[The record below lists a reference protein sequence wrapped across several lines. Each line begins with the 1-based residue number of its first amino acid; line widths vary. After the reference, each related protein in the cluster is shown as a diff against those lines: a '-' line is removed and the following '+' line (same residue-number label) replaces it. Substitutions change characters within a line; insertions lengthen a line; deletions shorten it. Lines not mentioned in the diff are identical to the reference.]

1 MDEERAIINKILSAG
16 SPLSDWK
23 VIVHCGIGA
32 EYRKTFVMDDASDDG
47 KYVCAVLNS
56 TLARWFAL
64 HTPYAE
70 CSKTLSIEDMPIPK
84 IGLVAQRE
92 IVDFVD
98 EILADK
104 TADPQADTF
113 YLEIA
118 INDRVYEMYGLTE
131 EEDTMI
137 ERSLGL
143 IHQTDEEE
151 DAALLRAMEEV
162 ADEETVGFEEVE
174 KILSEW
180 DEDRDEVRL
189 HPRHEANKKC
199 EYTAQ
204 SGTQTYGTEKCVEH
218 Q

>member
-23 VIVHCGIGA
+23 VKVHCGIGA
-32 EYRKTFVMDDASDDG
+32 GYRKTFVMDDASDDG

-64 HTPYAE
+64 HAPYAS
-70 CSKTLSIEDMPIPK
+70 CSKTLNIEDMPIPK
-84 IGLVAQRE
+84 SGLVAQRE

-104 TADPQADTF
+104 MADPQADTL

-180 DEDRDEVRL
+180 DEDRDKVRL

-204 SGTQTYGTEKCVEH
+204 SGRQTYGTEKCVEH

>member
-1 MDEERAIINKILSAG
+1 MYDKLNSTRTHSEGDMEAEQAIINKIMSAG
-16 SPLSDWK
+16 SPLSEWNVK
-23 VIVHCGIGA
+23 VHCGVGA
-32 EYRKTFVMDDASDDG
+32 GYLKTFVVDDASDEG

-56 TLARWFAL
+56 TLARWFTL
-64 HTPYAE
+64 YAPSAA
-70 CSKTLSIEDMPIPK
+70 CSKIQSIEDMPIPDV
-84 IGLVAQRE
+84 GLAAQRE
-92 IVDFVD
+92 IVEFVD
-98 EILADK
+98 EILSDK

-131 EEDTMI
+131 EEDTLI

-174 KILSEW
+174 KILREW
-180 DEDRDEVRL
+180 DEDRD
-189 HPRHEANKKC
+189 
-199 EYTAQ
+199 
-204 SGTQTYGTEKCVEH
+204 
-218 Q
+218 

>member
-1 MDEERAIINKILSAG
+1 MEAEQAIINKIMSAG
-16 SPLSDWK
+16 SPLSEWNVK
-23 VIVHCGIGA
+23 VHCGIGA
-32 EYRKTFVMDDASDDG
+32 GYLRAFVVDDESDEG

-56 TLARWFAL
+56 ALARWFAL
-64 HTPYAE
+64 HAPSAA
-70 CSKTLSIEDMPIPK
+70 CSKILSIDDMPIPK

-98 EILADK
+98 EILSDK
-104 TADPQADTF
+104 MADPQADTF

-151 DAALLRAMEEV
+151 NAALLRAMEESLAEEGYV
-162 ADEETVGFEEVE
+162 SAEEIKSILRASDAD
-174 KILSEW
+174 
-180 DEDRDEVRL
+180 
-189 HPRHEANKKC
+189 
-199 EYTAQ
+199 
-204 SGTQTYGTEKCVEH
+204 
-218 Q
+218 

>member
-1 MDEERAIINKILSAG
+1 MIEKHAIINKILSAG
-16 SPLSDWK
+16 SPLSDWNVK
-23 VIVHCGIGA
+23 VHCGIGA
-32 EYRKTFVMDDASDDG
+32 GYRNAFVVDDASDEG

-64 HTPYAE
+64 HAADGA
-70 CSKTLSIEDMPIPK
+70 CSRTSSVEDMPIPK

-98 EILADK
+98 EILAEK

-180 DEDRDEVRL
+180 DEDRD
-189 HPRHEANKKC
+189 
-199 EYTAQ
+199 
-204 SGTQTYGTEKCVEH
+204 
-218 Q
+218 

>member
-1 MDEERAIINKILSAG
+1 
-16 SPLSDWK
+16 
-23 VIVHCGIGA
+23 
-32 EYRKTFVMDDASDDG
+32 
-47 KYVCAVLNS
+47 
-56 TLARWFAL
+56 
-64 HTPYAE
+64 
-70 CSKTLSIEDMPIPK
+70 
-84 IGLVAQRE
+84 
-92 IVDFVD
+92 
-98 EILADK
+98 
-104 TADPQADTF
+104 
-113 YLEIA
+113 
-118 INDRVYEMYGLTE
+118 MYGLTE

-180 DEDRDEVRL
+180 DEDRDKVRL

>member
-1 MDEERAIINKILSAG
+1 MDEERAILNKILSAG
-16 SPLSDWK
+16 SPLSDWNVK
-23 VIVHCGIGA
+23 VHCGMGA
-32 EYRKTFVMDDASDDG
+32 GYRKSFVVDDASVEG

-64 HTPYAE
+64 HAASAG
-70 CSKTLSIEDMPIPK
+70 CSGDLSLEDMPIPK

-92 IVDFVD
+92 IVEFVD

-151 DAALLRAMEEV
+151 DAALLRAMEESKAEEGYV
-162 ADEETVGFEEVE
+162 SAEEIKALLRTSDAD
-174 KILSEW
+174 
-180 DEDRDEVRL
+180 
-189 HPRHEANKKC
+189 
-199 EYTAQ
+199 
-204 SGTQTYGTEKCVEH
+204 
-218 Q
+218 

>member
-1 MDEERAIINKILSAG
+1 MDEERAIMNKILSAG
-16 SPLSDWK
+16 SPISEWNVK
-23 VIVHCGIGA
+23 VHCGIGA
-32 EYRKTFVMDDASDDG
+32 GYRKTFVVDDASDDG

-56 TLARWFAL
+56 TLAHWFAL
-64 HTPYAE
+64 HAPSAA
-70 CSKTLSIEDMPIPK
+70 CSKTSSVEDMPIPK

-92 IVDFVD
+92 IVDYVD

-104 TADPQADTF
+104 TADPQANTF

-143 IHQTDEEE
+143 IHHTDDDE
-151 DAALLRAMEEV
+151 DAALLRAMKEV
-162 ADEETVGFEEVE
+162 ADEEIVDFEEVE

-180 DEDRDEVRL
+180 DEDRD
-189 HPRHEANKKC
+189 
-199 EYTAQ
+199 
-204 SGTQTYGTEKCVEH
+204 
-218 Q
+218 

>member
-1 MDEERAIINKILSAG
+1 MDEERAIMNKILSTG
-16 SPLSDWK
+16 SPLSDWNVK
-23 VIVHCGIGA
+23 VHCGIGA
-32 EYRKTFVMDDASDDG
+32 GYSTAFVVDDASDEG

-64 HTPYAE
+64 HAPFDA
-70 CSKTLSIEDMPIPK
+70 CSKISSIEDMPIPK
-84 IGLVAQRE
+84 IGLVVQRE

-104 TADPQADTF
+104 TADPQADTL

-151 DAALLRAMEEV
+151 DAALFRAMEESM
-162 ADEETVGFEEVE
+162 AEEGYVSAEEI
-174 KILSEW
+174 KAILRTS
-180 DEDRDEVRL
+180 D
-189 HPRHEANKKC
+189 AN
-199 EYTAQ
+199 
-204 SGTQTYGTEKCVEH
+204 
-218 Q
+218 